1 MPRPPWTDGWNSFW
15 HFCFGALAVKYPLVV
30 LLFVAYQCLDIYETN
45 ILVDLYEFAIGFLV
59 TCVVVLVTFLY

>member
-1 MPRPPWTDGWNSFW
+1 MGGGVRAIPIARG
-15 HFCFGALAVKYPLVV
+15 LAVKYPPVV

-59 TCVVVLVTFLY
+59 TCVVVLITFLY